1 MLDPFMTGN
10 VPGFI
15 KRQNNVDKRPFLTI
29 FTTFEMKFT
38 VLLSTSSSCQKRVNL
53 KNDLPVKFPPNFDV
67 ILVQFFFYLSRA
79 VSK

>member
-53 KNDLPVKFPPNFDV
+53 KNDLPVNELFLNTM
-67 ILVQFFFYLSRA
+67 ILYEGSFT
-79 VSK
+79 

>member
-38 VLLSTSSSCQKRVNL
+38 VLLSTSSSCQKLVNL
-53 KNDLPVKFPPNFDV
+53 KNALPVNELFLNTMLLYEGSFT
-67 ILVQFFFYLSRA
+67 
-79 VSK
+79 

>member
-29 FTTFEMKFT
+29 FTTFEIKFT
-38 VLLSTSSSCQKRVNL
+38 VLH
-53 KNDLPVKFPPNFDV
+53 VKKEFK
-67 ILVQFFFYLSRA
+67 LE
-79 VSK
+79 K

>member
-53 KNDLPVKFPPNFDV
+53 KNDLPVNELFLNTMLLYEGSFT
-67 ILVQFFFYLSRA
+67 
-79 VSK
+79 

>member
-53 KNDLPVKFPPNFDV
+53 KNDLPVNELFLNTMLLYERSFT
-67 ILVQFFFYLSRA
+67 
-79 VSK
+79 